1 MQTLRLVGDNM
12 AWLLRSMTAAR
23 EAGVVPYEREVRV
36 KTNFYK
42 PEADPNVQGEGSA
55 PHPLFFYILHGISKK
70 TSGAA
75 LGCSRCF
82 CTYSAEIM

>member
-1 MQTLRLVGDNM
+1 M

-42 PEADPNVQGEGSA
+42 PEADPNVQGEG
-55 PHPLFFYILHGISKK
+55 
-70 TSGAA
+70 
-75 LGCSRCF
+75 
-82 CTYSAEIM
+82 

>member
-1 MQTLRLVGDNM
+1 M

-42 PEADPNVQGEGSA
+42 PEADPNVQGRAELLI
-55 PHPLFFYILHGISKK
+55 PLLYILHGISK

-75 LGCSRCF
+75 
-82 CTYSAEIM
+82 

>member
-1 MQTLRLVGDNM
+1 M

-42 PEADPNVQGEGSA
+42 PEADPNVQGGGLSSSS
-55 PHPLFFYILHGISKK
+55 LFFYILHGISKK
-70 TSGAA
+70 H
-75 LGCSRCF
+75 R
-82 CTYSAEIM
+82 EQP